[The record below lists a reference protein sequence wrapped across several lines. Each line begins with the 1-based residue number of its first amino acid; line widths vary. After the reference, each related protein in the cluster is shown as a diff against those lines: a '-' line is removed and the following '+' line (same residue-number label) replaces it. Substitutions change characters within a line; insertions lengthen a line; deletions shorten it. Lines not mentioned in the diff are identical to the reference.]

1 MNPTLI
7 IGAVL
12 LAFNLATG
20 LYAWDADA
28 AWERETKRAQAA
40 EMQRDQLHK
49 AYQEL
54 QLAIAERNRRLAQF
68 SALPE
73 VRKRLCAQRG
83 PADGCCTAAGECKP

>member
-12 LAFNLATG
+12 LTFNLATG
-20 LYAWDADA
+20 LYAWDADHA
-28 AWERETKRAQAA
+28 LKREHDRAQAA
-40 EMQRDQLHK
+40 EMQRDQLFK
-49 AYQEL
+49 AYREL

-73 VRKRLCAQRG
+73 VRKRLCAVRG
-83 PADGCCTAAGECKP
+83 AGDPCCSAQGKCEP